1 MLRNHLSNHP
11 ENLHAVRLRLFSPAL
26 LMIALSLVLSA
37 CSGNA
42 AGTVSES
49 STAETTAETNAE
61 TEPETTGE
69 ESAAAEDEGSAAVE
83 TEAAVTAGFW
93 DLPEREDV
101 PPEEGLVRSPITNE
115 WIPAELAEKRPLA
128 VMYPTDKKA
137 QPQYGLDRVE
147 VFYEIMEEGSMSRQ
161 MGILLDWEDL
171 GRIGNLRSIRDYFI
185 YEALEW
191 DSIIVHFGGP
201 EVFVKPML
209 TRPDVDNI
217 NGVDGAMGP
226 SYGAFYRVPANTNS
240 VHKAYTDGA
249 HITAAIEKAGFER
262 NYRAEYYDPDRWH
275 FAPEDTPMDLS
286 SHPGAMPA
294 KHLDMAGCY
303 PITKSELSYN
313 EEDGLYYRSI
323 YSEPQCDAVTGE
335 QLSFSNILIKSE
347 TSGSRG
353 AGYLYFHSLDGGHEA
368 WYLTGGHMIHGTWL
382 KTNEYETTRFFDDNG
397 EEIRLNTGRTM
408 VYIARTGQDSF
419 KVDGNQI
426 DL

>member
-1 MLRNHLSNHP
+1 MILRSASYFSRFSEKRISRFLP
-11 ENLHAVRLRLFSPAL
+11 CCALFL
-26 LMIALSLVLSA
+26 CVSLALSA
-37 CSGNA
+37 CSG
-42 AGTVSES
+42 
-49 STAETTAETNAE
+49 STAAESTSAVPSTSETTAPEEPETIAEETVPAE
-61 TEPETTGE
+61 TETSGPEA
-69 ESAAAEDEGSAAVE
+69 SE
-83 TEAAVTAGFW
+83 TAAGFF
-93 DLPEREDV
+93 DIPDTEDV

-209 TRPDVDNI
+209 TRSDVDNI

-226 SYGAFYRVPANTNS
+226 SYGAFYRVPAGSTS
-240 VHKAYTDGA
+240 VHRAYTDGA
-249 HITAAIEKAGFER
+249 HIAAAIEKAGFER
-262 NYRAEYYDPDRWH
+262 NLRSEYYDPDRWH
-275 FAPEDTPMDLS
+275 FAPESSPVDLS
-286 SHPGAMPA
+286 GHPGAVSA

-323 YSEPQCDAVTGE
+323 YGEPQCDAVTGE

-419 KVDGNQI
+419 DADGVRFQ
-426 DL
+426 L